1 MDGSTRRLAAI
12 LVTDVVGYSAMMA
25 EDEAGTLA
33 ALQAHRNATD
43 PVILNHGGRIVKST
57 GDGVLVEFSSATA
70 AVSAAAQV
78 QDVMRERN
86 SELPESRRMLVRL
99 GLNLSEIVVDD
110 AGDIFGDGVNV
121 AARVETLADPGGI
134 AVTNA
139 VYEAVRGKTESEFT
153 DDGEHELKN
162 IPRPVRIWKIQG
174 APATSAEPRPTL
186 RRTIAT
192 IAVLPFDNM
201 SDDSEQEY
209 FADGITEDLITVLS
223 YDEYLAVVARNSTF
237 AYKGQSKDIRTIA
250 REIDATHV
258 VEGSVRRSGD
268 RIRVTAQL
276 IDAETGHHIWA
287 ERYDRELHDIF
298 EVQDELVEAI
308 TAKLTPSL
316 RDTAGRRRSIGDTG
330 SYDAWDLTIRGQY
343 EANRY
348 TMDGLLAGIEFFD
361 RAREL
366 EPDFANAI
374 ASSAGA
380 WFFLA
385 FFGWR
390 DETINPW
397 HRGQQDAECAYA
409 LASDDYQTLGAM
421 TLATG
426 LAGKSDDAERFARRM
441 IELNP
446 HGYLG
451 FHVLGAILAG
461 IGTLDEAVEASTNA
475 WRLGRHE
482 PLRFDTASDIGYAH
496 YLLGN
501 YEAALAWG
509 KQSIDLV
516 PDYLQSN
523 VLLAAVYAQLGRA
536 AEAEK
541 PIDVVLTSRPGFS
554 CEKHRT
560 RLVYRRTQDRDLIID
575 GLLKAGLPA

>member
-1 MDGSTRRLAAI
+1 

-70 AVSAAAQV
+70 AVLAAAQV

-86 SELPESRRMLVRL
+86 AELPESRRMLVRL
-99 GLNLSEIVVDD
+99 GINLDEIVVDD
-110 AGDIFGDGVNV
+110 TGDIFGDGVNI
-121 AARVETLADPGGI
+121 AARVETLSDPGGM

-139 VYEAVRGKTESEFT
+139 VYEAVRGKTETEFT

-162 IPRPVRIWKIQG
+162 IPRPVRVWKIRG
-174 APATSAEPRPTL
+174 VPATSAGPRPTL

-209 FADGITEDLITVLS
+209 FADGITEDLITALS

-308 TAKLTPSL
+308 AAKLTPSL
-316 RDTAGRRRSIGDTG
+316 RDTAGRRRSTGDTG

-348 TMDGLLAGIEFFD
+348 TMEGLLAGIEFFD

-397 HRGQQDAECAYA
+397 DRGQQDAERAYA
-409 LASDDYQTLGAM
+409 LASDNYQTLGAM
-421 TLATG
+421 TLARG
-426 LAGKSDDAERFARRM
+426 LAGKPDDAERFARRM

-451 FHVLGAILAG
+451 FHVLGALLAG
-461 IGTLDEAVEASTNA
+461 IGSLDEAVEASTNA

-496 YLLGN
+496 YLLGS

-523 VLLAAVYAQLGRA
+523 VLLAAVYAQLGRTA
-536 AEAEK
+536 DAERH
-541 PIDVVLTSRPGFS
+541 IDVVLASRPGFS